1 MHCFHTGNSWFDQ
14 SFLMDAPLY
23 NIYSILSD
31 IYMLILHKIS
41 VF

>member
-1 MHCFHTGNSWFDQ
+1 
-14 SFLMDAPLY
+14 MDALLY

-41 VF
+41 VFWTKNWQKCYIML